1 VAQPPSRQSGRAV
14 GRQSS
19 IIEDTLFGPVMSRDM
34 IDFSSIFKA
43 GCLGLIDRVAI
54 IADSM

>member
-1 VAQPPSRQSGRAV
+1 
-14 GRQSS
+14 
-19 IIEDTLFGPVMSRDM
+19 MSRDM

-54 IADSM
+54 ITDSM